1 VLKVVV
7 DFAQLFQL
15 VLLQTDPAAQI
26 WLAFSCAGETMD
38 DVWSLEFSDQN
49 RVEHFFLAD
58 EAVMSWI
65 ILLPVS

>member
-1 VLKVVV
+1 
-7 DFAQLFQL
+7 
-15 VLLQTDPAAQI
+15 
-26 WLAFSCAGETMD
+26 MD

-65 ILLPVS
+65 ILPPVS